1 MIIKRLNTSLRIK
14 FTILFVTVI
23 LIVLMMPR
31 GGALES
37 DAIVGN
43 VWMQDDLIADF
54 SFPVLKNSMKY
65 KEEVEEE
72 KKSILPVFVYN
83 EDALRYSLDSV
94 NSYLDNLP
102 AMLRHVTA
110 NSTGEENNPTFLSA
124 KAFDEL
130 SSLYLKNVDKNFPG
144 TALVALRKD
153 IVDRINSYYAKGVL
167 GDVPGDYQGPNITI
181 RKKNVDISQPMSRFM
196 LLSDIVESVSR
207 NAHSASY
214 PGRESLLDEFAVHFL
229 HPNIVYDSNLTKE
242 EIDYSIKKV
251 SKYAGIVTENEK
263 IIGKHDRINPENKL
277 KIDSYRI
284 AKGDSLGWEGF
295 TMQFIGRFL
304 HIFLLVVLF
313 SIYLFL
319 FRKRIYNENK
329 KLLIF
334 AILLLWTGFITYLQ
348 NTLEGSDAVRFLIF
362 IPAASMLITIM
373 FDSRVGFYAT
383 VVFSLICGALH
394 GNDYA
399 FVVMNV
405 VAGALS
411 AYSVRDI
418 KNRNQ
423 IFRSFLFILI
433 AYIIAVVAFGLESM
447 TSWKKM
453 FIEMGFASTNALVS
467 PVLTYGL
474 LVFFEQIFKVT
485 TDLTFIEL
493 CNFDRPLLRELAKK
507 APGSFNH
514 SMTLGTLAESAAT
527 AVNANPL
534 LARAGAYYHDVGKLT
549 SPKYFVENQLDTA
562 NVHDG
567 MIPEESVK
575 AIKEHVFKGKELA
588 KEYKLPKEII
598 DFIPMHHG
606 TTVMN
611 FFYEKAK
618 RLYGED
624 QIDLRNYRYPGPKP
638 NTKETAIV
646 MLADS
651 CESAVRSIKNPDA
664 EKVENVINNLFNA
677 RIEDGQLDESPLTLG
692 DIIKI
697 KEAFYEILLGQ
708 YHKRIQYP
716 HQDELEKAD

>member
-1 MIIKRLNTSLRIK
+1 MIRKRLNTSLRIK
-14 FTILFVTVI
+14 FTILFATVI

-31 GGALES
+31 GGALEA

-65 KEEVEEE
+65 KQEVEEE
-72 KKSILPVFVYN
+72 KKSILPVYVYT
-83 EDALRYSLDSV
+83 EDPLRQSLDSV

-102 AMLRHVTA
+102 AMLKHITA
-110 NSTGEENNPTFLSA
+110 ASTGEENNPTFLSA
-124 KAFDEL
+124 KAFAEL
-130 SSLYLKNVDKNFPG
+130 SSLYLKNLEKNF
-144 TALVALRKD
+144 TANTLVVLRKD
-153 IVDRINSYYAKGVL
+153 VGERINDFYTKGIL
-167 GDVPGDYQGPNITI
+167 GEAPGDYQGQNITI
-181 RKKNVDISQPMSRFM
+181 RKKNVDIVEPAAKFIK
-196 LLSDIVESVSR
+196 LSDVIESVSR

-214 PGRESLLDEFAVHFL
+214 PGRESLIDEFAVHFL
-229 HPNIVYDSNLTKE
+229 HPNICYDQALTKE

-251 SKYAGIVTENEK
+251 SKYTGIVTENEK

-284 AKGDSLGWEGF
+284 AKGDSLGWEGY
-295 TMQFIGRFL
+295 TLQFIGRFL

-329 KLLIF
+329 KLVIF
-334 AILLLWTGFITYLQ
+334 AIILLWTGFITYLQ

-373 FDSRVGFYAT
+373 FDSRVGFYST
-383 VVFSLICGALH
+383 VVFSLVCGALH

-527 AVNANPL
+527 AINANPL
-534 LARAGAYYHDVGKLT
+534 LARAGAYYHDIGKLT
-549 SPKYFVENQLDTA
+549 SPKYFVENQLDTT

-575 AIKEHVFKGKELA
+575 ALKEHVFKGKELA
-588 KEYKLPKEII
+588 KEYKLPNEII

-677 RIEDGQLDESPLTLG
+677 RIEDGQMDESPLTLG

-697 KEAFYEILLGQ
+697 KEAFHEILLGQ

-716 HQDELEKAD
+716 HQEELEKAD

>member
-1 MIIKRLNTSLRIK
+1 
-14 FTILFVTVI
+14 
-23 LIVLMMPR
+23 MMPR

-54 SFPVLKNSMKY
+54 SFPVLKNAAKY
-65 KEEVEEE
+65 KQEIEEE
-72 KKSILPVFVYN
+72 KKSIFPVFIDN
-83 EDALRYSLDSV
+83 EDAVHHSIDSV
-94 NSYLDNLP
+94 NSYIDNLP
-102 AMLRHVTA
+102 SLLKRIITSS
-110 NSTGEENNPTFLSA
+110 STEDNNPTFLSA
-124 KAFDEL
+124 KAFSEL
-130 SSLYLKNVDKNFPG
+130 KDIYQKNTENKFIG
-144 TALVALRKD
+144 TTLVLLRKD
-153 IVDRINSYYAKGVL
+153 VCERIKNYYTRGIL
-167 GDVPGDYQGPNITI
+167 GDVPGEYQGANITI
-181 RKKNVDISQPMSRFM
+181 RKKNVDIGESSAKFIR
-196 LLSDIVESVSR
+196 LSELTESVTR

-214 PGRESLLDEFAVHFL
+214 PAHESLIDEFAVHFL
-229 HPNIVYDSNLTKE
+229 RPNISYDAALTKE

-251 SKYAGIVTENEK
+251 SRYAGIVTENEK
-263 IIGKHDRINPENKL
+263 IIGKHDRINPDNKL

-295 TMQFIGRFL
+295 SAQFIGRFL
-304 HIFLLVVLF
+304 HIFLLVMLF
-313 SIYLFL
+313 SIYIFL
-319 FRKRIYNENK
+319 FRKRIYNDNK

-348 NTLEGSDAVRFLIF
+348 NSFEGSDAVRFLIF

-373 FDSRVGFYAT
+373 FDSRVGFYST
-383 VVFSLICGALH
+383 VVFSLVCGALH
-394 GNDYA
+394 SNDYA

-433 AYIIAVVAFGLESM
+433 AYIVAVIAFGLESM
-447 TSWKKM
+447 TPWKKM

-474 LVFFEQIFKVT
+474 LVFFEQIFKVS

-527 AVNANPL
+527 AINANPQ
-534 LARAGAYYHDVGKLT
+534 LARAGSYYHDIGKLV
-549 SPKYFVENQLDTA
+549 SPKYFVENQLDSS

-575 AIKEHVFKGKELA
+575 AIKEHVFKGQELGR
-588 KEYKLPKEII
+588 EYKLPKEII

-697 KEAFYEILLGQ
+697 KEAFHEILLGQ

-716 HQDELEKAD
+716 HQEELEKAD

>member
-1 MIIKRLNTSLRIK
+1 MIRKRLNTSLRIK
-14 FTILFVTVI
+14 FTILFATVI

-31 GGALES
+31 GGALEA

-65 KEEVEEE
+65 KQEVEEE
-72 KKSILPVFVYN
+72 KKSILPVYVYT
-83 EDALRYSLDSV
+83 EDPLRQSLDSV

-102 AMLRHVTA
+102 AMLKHITA
-110 NSTGEENNPTFLSA
+110 ASTGEENNPTFLSA
-124 KAFDEL
+124 KAFAEL
-130 SSLYLKNVDKNFPG
+130 SSLYLKNLEKNF
-144 TALVALRKD
+144 TANTLVVLRKD
-153 IVDRINSYYAKGVL
+153 VGERINDFYTKGIL
-167 GDVPGDYQGPNITI
+167 GEAPGDYQGQNITI
-181 RKKNVDISQPMSRFM
+181 RKKNVDIVEPAAKFIK
-196 LLSDIVESVSR
+196 LSDVIESVSR

-214 PGRESLLDEFAVHFL
+214 PGRESLIDEFAVHFL
-229 HPNIVYDSNLTKE
+229 HPNICYDQALTKE

-251 SKYAGIVTENEK
+251 SKYTGIVTENEK

-284 AKGDSLGWEGF
+284 AKGDSLGWEGY
-295 TMQFIGRFL
+295 TLQFIGRFL

-329 KLLIF
+329 KLVIF
-334 AILLLWTGFITYLQ
+334 AIILLWTGFITYLQ

-373 FDSRVGFYAT
+373 FDSRVGFYST
-383 VVFSLICGALH
+383 VVFSLVCGALH

-507 APGSFNH
+507 ARGH
-514 SMTLGTLAESAAT
+514 L
-527 AVNANPL
+527 
-534 LARAGAYYHDVGKLT
+534 
-549 SPKYFVENQLDTA
+549 
-562 NVHDG
+562 
-567 MIPEESVK
+567 
-575 AIKEHVFKGKELA
+575 
-588 KEYKLPKEII
+588 II
-598 DFIPMHHG
+598 
-606 TTVMN
+606 
-611 FFYEKAK
+611 
-618 RLYGED
+618 R
-624 QIDLRNYRYPGPKP
+624 
-638 NTKETAIV
+638 
-646 MLADS
+646 
-651 CESAVRSIKNPDA
+651 
-664 EKVENVINNLFNA
+664 
-677 RIEDGQLDESPLTLG
+677 
-692 DIIKI
+692 
-697 KEAFYEILLGQ
+697 
-708 YHKRIQYP
+708 
-716 HQDELEKAD
+716 

>member
-1 MIIKRLNTSLRIK
+1 
-14 FTILFVTVI
+14 
-23 LIVLMMPR
+23 MMPR

-65 KEEVEEE
+65 KQEVDEE
-72 KKSILPVFVYN
+72 KKSILPVFVYS
-83 EDALRYSLDSV
+83 EDAAQHSIDSV

-102 AMLRHVTA
+102 ALLKHLTS
-110 NSTGEENNPTFLSA
+110 NSNSEENNPTFLSA
-124 KAFDEL
+124 KAFSEL
-130 SSLYLKNVDKNFPG
+130 KDFYLKSLESKLFGN
-144 TALVALRKD
+144 ALALLRKD
-153 IVDRINSYYAKGVL
+153 VVERIKGYYSKGIL
-167 GDVPGDYQGPNITI
+167 GDAPGEYQGADVTI
-181 RKKNVDISQPMSRFM
+181 RKKNVDIVESSNKFVK
-196 LLSDIVESVSR
+196 LSDMVENVGR

-214 PGRESLLDEFAVHFL
+214 PARESLIDEFAVHFL
-229 HPNIVYDSNLTKE
+229 HPNISYDPALTKE
-242 EIDYSIKKV
+242 EVDYSIRKV
-251 SKYAGIVTENEK
+251 SRYTGIVTENEK

-284 AKGDSLGWEGF
+284 AKGDSLGWEGY
-295 TMQFIGRFL
+295 TLQFIGRFL
-304 HIFLLVVLF
+304 HVLLLVVLF

-348 NTLEGSDAVRFLIF
+348 NSFEGSDAVRFLIF

-433 AYIIAVVAFGLESM
+433 AYIVSVVAFGLESM
-447 TSWKKM
+447 TPWKKM
-453 FIEMGFASTNALVS
+453 FTEMAFASTNALVS

-534 LARAGAYYHDVGKLT
+534 IARAGAYYHDIGKLVG
-549 SPKYFVENQLDTA
+549 PKYFVENQLEMT

-575 AIKEHVFKGKELA
+575 AIKEHVIKGKELA
-588 KEYKLPKEII
+588 REYKLPKEII

-664 EKVENVINNLFNA
+664 EKVENVIHNLFNA

-692 DIIKI
+692 DIIRI

-716 HQDELEKAD
+716 HQEELEKAD

>member
-1 MIIKRLNTSLRIK
+1 MIRKRLNTSLRIK

-54 SFPVLKNSMKY
+54 SFPVLKNPMKY
-65 KEEVEEE
+65 KQEIEEE
-72 KKSILPVFVYN
+72 KKSILPVYVYN

-102 AMLRHVTA
+102 AMLKHITTSS
-110 NSTGEENNPTFLSA
+110 NSEDNNPTFLSA
-124 KAFDEL
+124 KAFAEL
-130 SSLYLKNVDKNFPG
+130 TNLYVKTPEKNF
-144 TALVALRKD
+144 TANELGSLRKD
-153 IVDRINSYYAKGVL
+153 IGERIKDFYTKGIL
-167 GDVPGDYQGPNITI
+167 GDAPGEYQGTNITI
-181 RKKNVDISQPMSRFM
+181 RKKNVDIAEPVAKFM
-196 LLSDIVESVSR
+196 MLSDIVESVSR

-214 PGRESLLDEFAVHFL
+214 PGHESLVDEFAVHFL
-229 HPNIVYDSNLTKE
+229 HPNIVYDHALTKE

-284 AKGDSLGWEGF
+284 AKGDSLGWEGYSL
-295 TMQFIGRFL
+295 QFLGRFL

-334 AILLLWTGFITYLQ
+334 AIILLWTGFITYLQ

-383 VVFSLICGALH
+383 VVFSLVCGALH

-423 IFRSFLFILI
+423 IFRSFLFILS

-447 TSWKKM
+447 TPWKKM

-527 AVNANPL
+527 VINANPL

-549 SPKYFVENQLDTA
+549 SPKYFVENQLETS

-588 KEYKLPKEII
+588 EEYRLPKEII

-697 KEAFYEILLGQ
+697 KEAFHEILLGQ

-716 HQDELEKAD
+716 HQEELEKAD

>member
-1 MIIKRLNTSLRIK
+1 VIRKRLNTSLRIK

-23 LIVLMMPR
+23 LIVFMMPR

-54 SFPVLKNSMKY
+54 SYPVLKNSMKY
-65 KEEVEEE
+65 KQEVEDE
-72 KKSILPVFVYN
+72 KKSILPVYVYN
-83 EDALRYSLDSV
+83 EDALRHSLDSV

-102 AMLRHVTA
+102 AMLQHITP
-110 NSTGEENNPTFLSA
+110 NSSAEENNPTFLSA
-124 KAFDEL
+124 KAFFQLKDM
-130 SSLYLKNVDKNFPG
+130 YLKNSGKSFVSD
-144 TALVALRKD
+144 ALVLLRKD
-153 IVDRINSYYAKGVL
+153 AGEKIKDFYTKGIL
-167 GDVPGDYQGPNITI
+167 GDAPGDYQGGNITI
-181 RKKNVDISQPMSRFM
+181 RKKNVDISESSANFFK
-196 LLSDIVESVSR
+196 LTDVIESVSR
-207 NAHSASY
+207 NAHSATY
-214 PGRESLLDEFAVHFL
+214 DGRESLVDEFAVHFL
-229 HPNIVYDSNLTKE
+229 HPNICYDQALTKE
-242 EIDYSIKKV
+242 ELDYSIKKV

-284 AKGDSLGWEGF
+284 AKGDSLGWEGY
-295 TMQFIGRFL
+295 TLQFIGRFL

-334 AILLLWTGFITYLQ
+334 AIILLWTGFITYLQ
-348 NTLEGSDAVRFLIF
+348 NSFEGSDAVRFLIF

-433 AYIIAVVAFGLESM
+433 AYIIAVLAFGMESM
-447 TSWKKM
+447 TPWKKM
-453 FIEMGFASTNALVS
+453 FIEMAFASTNALVS

-474 LVFFEQIFKVT
+474 LVFFERIFTVT

-527 AVNANPL
+527 SINANPL

-549 SPKYFVENQLDTA
+549 SPKYFVENQLDST

-575 AIKEHVFKGKELA
+575 AIKEHVFKGKALA
-588 KEYKLPKEII
+588 KEYKLPNEII

-624 QIDLRNYRYPGPKP
+624 QIDIRNYRYPGPKP

-664 EKVENVINNLFNA
+664 DKVENVINNLFNA

-692 DIIKI
+692 DIITI
-697 KEAFYEILLGQ
+697 KETFHEILLGQ